1 MKRKIFLVK
10 CIRAH
15 NKFENILSM
24 FDKEIKNL
32 SKKGRIHILTLNILN
47 IQKDYWNIMNLHEI
61 LVVTTLQI

>member
-47 IQKDYWNIMNLHEI
+47 IQKDY
-61 LVVTTLQI
+61 